1 MTRTVDTSTST
12 STSSNPGDAGGT
24 GTSSSS
30 SSNPGDAGSS
40 TEPRPY
46 ERLRPLMRLWYLWWL
61 KRSQHVT
68 SPRDEPTSRSDDP
81 AADTVLLVGNGP
93 AHGWGVATHADSL
106 VGALAR
112 ASAATT
118 GRPCSVDLV
127 GDEMMSL
134 ESTRAWLGDTDLG
147 LYDAVVVMVGM
158 NDAVRLTPLDVW
170 ERELRTLVAT
180 VRRRVHPTA
189 RAVLVGVPPV
199 RSVQAFDAVP
209 GRLAERHAERMNA
222 ITARLAA
229 EADLTYFRL
238 PAGLR
243 REGSPHGSPETY
255 RRWADLV
262 TEHVAPVLDRV
273 RRGELDE
280 RLERTLPGRDF
291 AWSGGRRLVEQ
302 AATGGSETLQ
312 QLAKE
317 AEREFGVDVA
327 VVSLLDG
334 SRLWYGMGTDVLP
347 TSIPRELSFCEV
359 TVAAD
364 DLVVVPDARR
374 DERFADNPYLD
385 VNHGWFYAGVP
396 IHASTGEAIGSFCL
410 HGVRPRRASS
420 ISADR
425 LRAFAQRAEAE
436 LQTYEQAAPAAPPLT
451 RRARREAEERAA
463 LEQR

>member
-1 MTRTVDTSTST
+1 MARTVDTR
-12 STSSNPGDAGGT
+12 GT
-24 GTSSSS
+24 T
-30 SSNPGDAGSS
+30 PHEHEHPHERLLA
-40 TEPRPY
+40 Y

-61 KRSQHVT
+61 SRSRHVA
-68 SPRDEPTSRSDDP
+68 SPRDEPSVRSSDP
-81 AADTVLLVGNGP
+81 LADTVLIVGNGP

-112 ASAATT
+112 AATAAT
-118 GRPCSVDLV
+118 GRACSVDLV

-147 LYDAVVVMVGM
+147 LYDGIVVMVGM

-170 ERELRTLVAT
+170 EQELRALVAT

-199 RSVQAFDAVP
+199 RSVQAFDALP

-222 ITARLAA
+222 ITARVAA
-229 EADLTYFRL
+229 EAELTYFRL

-255 RRWADLV
+255 RRWADIV

-273 RRGELDE
+273 RRGDLGE
-280 RLERTLPGRDF
+280 RLERSLPGREF

-302 AATGGSETLQ
+302 AATGGSEALQ

-334 SRLWYGMGTDVLP
+334 SRLWYGMNTDVLP
-347 TSIPRELSFCEV
+347 VSIPRELSYCEV
-359 TVAAD
+359 TVAED
-364 DLVVVPDARR
+364 DLVVVPDARL
-374 DERFADNPYLD
+374 DQRFADNPYLD
-385 VNHGWFYAGVP
+385 VNHGYFYAGVP
-396 IHASTGEAIGSFCL
+396 IHASSGEAIGSFCL

-420 ISADR
+420 ISAGR
-425 LRAFAQRAEAE
+425 LREFARRAEAE
-436 LQTYEQAAPAAPPLT
+436 LQGYEPAPQPAT
-451 RRARREAEERAA
+451 RRERREAEARAA
-463 LEQR
+463 LGQQD